1 MKAAGR
7 SGAAALASDGPAP
20 RHPFRSHRF
29 RDHAL
34 HGPRRQGW
42 SRNEKL
48 QRFLDHPLRQA
59 ELVAL
64 AKPAARGVSLEQ
76 LLGLGWTKGAG
87 LERARAG
94 HLHRIHLAST
104 RAGTSHSRPLPIP
117 RVRSP
122 KLLSRSPCAPLGAR
136 WSNRDREPR
145 AALLLPPPTRSRGW
159 FSGRAGRPGRI
170 QVPKTRWATDR
181 RRSTLR
187 GGPRSWT
194 GPPTPARRI
203 APGWR
208 ELQTDL
214 RGDRLDYGLAID
226 SLMNRARA

>member
-1 MKAAGR
+1 MDPEGR
-7 SGAAALASDGPAP
+7 GG
-20 RHPFRSHRF
+20 RE
-29 RDHAL
+29 
-34 HGPRRQGW
+34 
-42 SRNEKL
+42 NEKL

-64 AKPAARGVSLEQ
+64 ASRQHAVFSLEQ

-122 KLLSRSPCAPLGAR
+122 KLLSRSPRAPLGAR

-159 FSGRAGRPGRI
+159 FRVEPDGLAGFKFRRPDGRPIADAPRCEAAQGAGLVRQHLRAG
-170 QVPKTRWATDR
+170 
-181 RRSTLR
+181 LR
-187 GGPRSWT
+187 LDGESCKPIS
-194 GPPTPARRI
+194 A
-203 APGWR
+203 
-208 ELQTDL
+208 
-214 RGDRLDYGLAID
+214 GDRLDYGLAID
-226 SLMNRARA
+226 SLMNRARASPLS